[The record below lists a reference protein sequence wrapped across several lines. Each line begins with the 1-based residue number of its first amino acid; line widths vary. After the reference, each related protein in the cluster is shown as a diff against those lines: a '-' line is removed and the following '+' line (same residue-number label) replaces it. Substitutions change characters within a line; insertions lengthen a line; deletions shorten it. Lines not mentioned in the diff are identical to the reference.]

1 MCGVF
6 GIIYAHDTNELG
18 NTLIKGSRKLVY
30 RGYDSAGFAAF
41 QDNGSTLLRKGPGML
56 EDIIREEKISDFAG
70 SRGIVQLRWA
80 TFGEPN
86 FENSQPHYDSDK
98 DIIGAHNGNIV
109 NTEQLIEDFKQN
121 GMIVR
126 GTNDGEMV
134 VHAYEKFYDQLH
146 DPKQAMMKAQT
157 LLQGDYAFVCGN
169 VNQHQ
174 LLAVKMGS
182 SLYMGIG
189 DNFIVCSSDLGSIL
203 QFTRNIVFLKDGDL
217 VLYNDSEYHV
227 YDIHT
232 GKEIQRPVEEC
243 TISIEEANLF
253 GFDHYM
259 IKEIH
264 EQPKKVQEL
273 HDLLENTQSNMDDC
287 IDLINQSE
295 HVYLVASGT
304 SYHAAVVGAYYLNHL
319 AGIHAVPVLA
329 GYFNEYYNVSPTAK
343 DVIFCVSQSG
353 ETKDVINVINPIL
366 HNTSAKIISM
376 VNVIGS
382 SITQKSEIVIN
393 VAAGLETSVPATKSY
408 MNQLF
413 AFLYLSAYAGRKK
426 NMDKAEEV
434 YSQLSIVP
442 NLLQTTIDQT
452 KEEAKEIADLLV
464 QRGTDLYCLG
474 YGIQYGTALEG
485 ALKIKE
491 VYYKHCEGMYSSEFK
506 HGPLSIVDEGYPIL
520 FPASPA
526 DDHMVISHINEIRV
540 RKGNVIVI
548 SPQYHGYMKAA
559 SQLIAVP
566 DSDHYF
572 IPLTT
577 VIVLQL
583 IAYYASI
590 QADLNPDF
598 PRNISKTLTV
608 D

>member
-6 GIIYAHDTNELG
+6 GIIFPNDTNELG
-18 NTLIKGSRKLVY
+18 DILIKGSRKLVY

-41 QDNGSTLLRKGPGML
+41 QDNGATVLKKGPGML
-56 EDIIREEKISDFAG
+56 ESIIQKEKISEYHG
-70 SRGIVQLRWA
+70 NRGIVQLRWA

-86 FENSQPHYDSDK
+86 AENSQPHYDSDK

-109 NTEQLIEDFKQN
+109 NTEQLIEQFTQE
-121 GMIVR
+121 GMVVR

-134 VHAYEKFYDQLH
+134 VHAYEKFFNQLQ

-157 LLQGDYAFVCGN
+157 ILQGDYAFICGN
-169 VNQHQ
+169 IDRHQ

-182 SLYMGIG
+182 SLYMGVG
-189 DNFIVCSSDLGSIL
+189 KDFIVCSSDLGSIL
-203 QFTRNIVFLKDGDL
+203 QFTRNIVYLKDGDL
-217 VLYNDSEYHV
+217 VLYDHNSYHI

-232 GKEIQRPVEEC
+232 GKEIQRPIEQC
-243 TISIEEANLF
+243 DIRIEEANLL

-259 IKEIH
+259 MKEIH

-273 HDLLENTQSNMDDC
+273 YDLLENTQSNTDDM
-287 IDLINQSE
+287 IELINQSD

-382 SITQKSEIVIN
+382 SIAQKSEIVMN

-413 AFLYLSAYAGRKK
+413 AFLYLATYAGKK
-426 NMDKAEEV
+426 KGYDKAKEIDRYLPQIPKLLEATLEE
-434 YSQLSIVP
+434 
-442 NLLQTTIDQT
+442 T
-452 KEEAKEIADLLV
+452 KEDAKEIADLLV
-464 QRGTDLYCLG
+464 KRGSDLYCLG

-548 SPQYHGYMKAA
+548 SPQYHGYAKAA
-559 SQLIAVP
+559 SRLIAVP

-577 VIVLQL
+577 VVVLQL
-583 IAYYASI
+583 IAYYASV
-590 QADLNPDF
+590 QAGLNPDF

>member
-6 GIIYAHDTNELG
+6 GIIFPNDTNELG
-18 NTLIKGSRKLVY
+18 DILIKGSRKLVY

-41 QDNGSTLLRKGPGML
+41 QDNGATVLKKGPGML
-56 EDIIREEKISDFAG
+56 ESIIQKEKISEYYG
-70 SRGIVQLRWA
+70 NRGIVQLRWA

-86 FENSQPHYDSDK
+86 AENSQPHYDSDK

-109 NTEQLIEDFKQN
+109 NTEQLIEQFTQE

-134 VHAYEKFYDQLH
+134 VHAYEKFFNQLQ

-157 LLQGDYAFVCGN
+157 ILQGDYAFICGN
-169 VNQHQ
+169 IDRHQ

-182 SLYMGIG
+182 SLYMGVG
-189 DNFIVCSSDLGSIL
+189 KDFIVCSSDLGSIL
-203 QFTRNIVFLKDGDL
+203 QFTRNIVYLKDGDL
-217 VLYNDSEYHV
+217 VLYDHNSYHI

-232 GKEIQRPVEEC
+232 GKEIQRPVEQC
-243 TISIEEANLF
+243 DIRIEEANLV

-259 IKEIH
+259 MKEIH

-273 HDLLENTQSNMDDC
+273 YDLLENTQSNTDDM
-287 IDLINQSE
+287 IELINQSD

-382 SITQKSEIVIN
+382 SIAQKSEIVMN

-413 AFLYLSAYAGRKK
+413 AFLYLATYAGKK
-426 NMDKAEEV
+426 KGFDKAKEIDHYLPQIPKLLEATLEE
-434 YSQLSIVP
+434 
-442 NLLQTTIDQT
+442 T
-452 KEEAKEIADLLV
+452 KEDAKEIADLLV
-464 QRGTDLYCLG
+464 KRGSDLYCLG

-548 SPQYHGYMKAA
+548 SPQYHGYAKAA
-559 SQLIAVP
+559 TRLIAVP
-566 DSDHYF
+566 
-572 IPLTT
+572 
-577 VIVLQL
+577 
-583 IAYYASI
+583 I
-590 QADLNPDF
+590 QIITSFL
-598 PRNISKTLTV
+598 LLL
-608 D
+608 

>member
-6 GIIYAHDTNELG
+6 GIIFPNDTNELG
-18 NTLIKGSRKLVY
+18 DILIKGSRKLVY
-30 RGYDSAGFAAF
+30 RGYDSAGFASF
-41 QDNGSTLLRKGPGML
+41 QDNGATVLKKGPGML
-56 EDIIREEKISDFAG
+56 ESIIQKEKISEYYG
-70 SRGIVQLRWA
+70 NRGIVQLRWA

-86 FENSQPHYDSDK
+86 AENSQPHYDSDK

-109 NTEQLIEDFKQN
+109 NTEQLIEQFTQE
-121 GMIVR
+121 GMVVR

-134 VHAYEKFYDQLH
+134 VHAYEKFFNQLQ

-157 LLQGDYAFVCGN
+157 ILQGDYAFICGN
-169 VNQHQ
+169 IDRHQ

-182 SLYMGIG
+182 SLYMGVG
-189 DNFIVCSSDLGSIL
+189 KDFIVCSSDLGSIL
-203 QFTRNIVFLKDGDL
+203 QFTRNIVYLKDGDL
-217 VLYNDSEYHV
+217 VLYDHNSYHI

-232 GKEIQRPVEEC
+232 GKEIQRPIEQC
-243 TISIEEANLF
+243 DIRIEEANLL

-259 IKEIH
+259 MKEIH

-273 HDLLENTQSNMDDC
+273 YDLLENTQSNTDDM
-287 IDLINQSE
+287 IELINQSD

-382 SITQKSEIVIN
+382 SIAQKSEIVMN

-413 AFLYLSAYAGRKK
+413 AFLYLATYAGKK
-426 NMDKAEEV
+426 KGYDKAKEIDRYLPQIPKLLEATLEE
-434 YSQLSIVP
+434 
-442 NLLQTTIDQT
+442 T
-452 KEEAKEIADLLV
+452 KEDAKEIADLLV
-464 QRGTDLYCLG
+464 KRGSDLYCLG

-548 SPQYHGYMKAA
+548 SPQYHGYAKAA
-559 SQLIAVP
+559 SRLIAVP

-577 VIVLQL
+577 VVVLQL
-583 IAYYASI
+583 IAYYASV
-590 QADLNPDF
+590 QAGLNPDF

>member
-6 GIIYAHDTNELG
+6 GIIFPNDTNELG
-18 NTLIKGSRKLVY
+18 DILIKGSRKLVY

-41 QDNGSTLLRKGPGML
+41 QDNGATVLKKGPGML
-56 EDIIREEKISDFAG
+56 ESIIQKEKISEYYG
-70 SRGIVQLRWA
+70 NRGIVQLRWA

-86 FENSQPHYDSDK
+86 AENSQPHYDSDK

-109 NTEQLIEDFKQN
+109 NTEQLIEQFTQE
-121 GMIVR
+121 GMVVR

-134 VHAYEKFYDQLH
+134 VHAYEKFFNQLQ

-157 LLQGDYAFVCGN
+157 ILQGDYAFICGN
-169 VNQHQ
+169 IDRHQ

-182 SLYMGIG
+182 SLYMGVG
-189 DNFIVCSSDLGSIL
+189 KDFIVCSSDLGSIL
-203 QFTRNIVFLKDGDL
+203 QFTRNIVYLKDGDL
-217 VLYNDSEYHV
+217 VLYDHNSYHI

-232 GKEIQRPVEEC
+232 GKEIQRPIEQC
-243 TISIEEANLF
+243 DIRIEEANLL

-259 IKEIH
+259 MKEIH

-273 HDLLENTQSNMDDC
+273 YDLLENTQSNTDDM
-287 IDLINQSE
+287 IELINQSD

-382 SITQKSEIVIN
+382 SIAQKSEIVMN

-413 AFLYLSAYAGRKK
+413 AFLYLATYAGKK
-426 NMDKAEEV
+426 KGYDKAKEIDRYLPQIPKLLEATLEE
-434 YSQLSIVP
+434 
-442 NLLQTTIDQT
+442 T
-452 KEEAKEIADLLV
+452 KEDAKEIADLLV
-464 QRGTDLYCLG
+464 KRGSDLYCLG

-548 SPQYHGYMKAA
+548 SPQYHGYAKAA
-559 SQLIAVP
+559 SRLIAVP

-577 VIVLQL
+577 VVVLQL
-583 IAYYASI
+583 IAYYASV
-590 QADLNPDF
+590 QAGLNPDF

>member
-6 GIIYAHDTNELG
+6 GIVYSKETDKLG
-18 NTLIKGSRKLVY
+18 DSLIKGSRKLVY
-30 RGYDSAGFAAF
+30 RGYDSAGFASF
-41 QDNGSTLLRKGPGML
+41 KEDGSTMLRKGPGML
-56 EDIIREEKISDFAG
+56 EDIIKSKNISEFSG
-70 SRGIVQLRWA
+70 KRGIVQLRWA

-86 FENSQPHYDSDK
+86 EENSQPHYDSDK

-109 NTEQLIEDFKQN
+109 NTEQLSEQFKAE
-121 GMIVR
+121 GMTIR

-134 VHAYEKFYDQLH
+134 VHAYEKFYNQYH
-146 DPKQAMMKAQT
+146 DMKKSMMKAQT
-157 LLQGDYAFVCGN
+157 LLKGDYAFVCGN
-169 VNQHQ
+169 TE
-174 LLAVKMGS
+174 LDKLMAVKMGS

-189 DNFIVCSSDLGSIL
+189 DDFILCSSDLGSIL

-217 VLYNDSEYHV
+217 VIYDDHEYHI

-232 GKEIQRPVEEC
+232 GKDITRPPEEC
-243 TISIEEANLF
+243 NIKIEEANLV
-253 GFDHYM
+253 GYDHYM

-264 EQPKKVQEL
+264 EQPKRVQEL
-273 HDLLENTQSNMDDC
+273 LNLLANSQQLVKNFIET
-287 IDLINQSE
+287 LNQAD

-304 SYHAAVVGAYYLNHL
+304 SYHASIVGAYYLNHL
-319 AGIHAVPVLA
+319 AEIHAVPVLA
-329 GYFNEYYNVSPTAK
+329 GYFNEYYNISPTAK
-343 DVIFCVSQSG
+343 DVILCVSQSG

-376 VNVIGS
+376 VNVTGS
-382 SITQKSEIVIN
+382 SIAQKSELVLN
-393 VAAGLETSVPATKSY
+393 VSAGLETSVPATKSY
-408 MNQLF
+408 TNQLF
-413 AFLYLSAYAGRKK
+413 TFLYVAALAGKMK
-426 NMDKAEEV
+426 NLDKANEIFT
-434 YSQLSIVP
+434 QLEKIP
-442 NLLQTTIDQT
+442 GLIQETIDT
-452 KEEAKEIADLLV
+452 VKEECEDIAALLV
-464 QRGTDLYCLG
+464 KRDSDLYCLG

-506 HGPLSIVDEGYPIL
+506 HGPLSIVDKNYPIL

-526 DDHMVISHINEIRV
+526 DDHMVISHINEIMV

-548 SPQYHGYMKAA
+548 SPQYKGYAKAA
-559 SQLIAVP
+559 SRVVVVP

-572 IPLTT
+572 VPFST
-577 VIVLQL
+577 VVVLQL

-590 QADLNPDF
+590 LAGLNPDF